1 MHRRGGG
8 RVLNVAEKPS
18 VAKEISRVLSNGQ
31 ARARDGLT
39 PWNKV
44 WEFPYVVRGRQVS
57 MVFTSPLPTL
67 FNADRLLIERL
78 HLGWHLLNILYF

>member
-1 MHRRGGG
+1 M
-8 RVLNVAEKPS
+8 LNVAEKPS

-44 WEFPYVVRGRQVS
+44 WGVS
-57 MVFTSPLPTL
+57 LRRSRSAGEHGVHVGDGAP
-67 FNADRLLIERL
+67 E
-78 HLGWHLLNILYF
+78 